1 MFCTLYRTPRLN
13 QIPPLYFI
21 RFCNN
26 NFRRTFKGE
35 VYSAFEYYEI
45 GKKTIKKLSKQ
56 KKKCKNRKK
65 NYKNVKCDYRKLYCS
80 KWTVYQ
86 ICDF

>member
-13 QIPPLYFI
+13 RIPPLCFV

-45 GKKTIKKLSKQ
+45 GKKIIKTEKKMLKQ
-56 KKKCKNRKK
+56 KKK
-65 NYKNVKCDYRKLYCS
+65 L
-80 KWTVYQ
+80 
-86 ICDF
+86 